1 MKAAKEGGNEFEARR
16 KEEER
21 AITRNV
27 LAPERRRNGA
37 GPPSEVAARQPT
49 GLDLAVLEKR
59 IKSAIRACLG
69 SIPQQA
75 SGQLT
80 GAATVQGLDAA
91 HDPGHVL
98 YLPSVWQLDRET
110 SMKLS
115 DARAIVTGAAG
126 GLGGTFALELAR
138 EGALVA
144 AGDTN
149 AAGLRKLSARAAGMP
164 GRIFVAKLDITDEE
178 SVSSFIA
185 TAAEEMGGLNVLIN
199 SAGIA
204 RDGLLISQAEDG
216 ELKRLPLAQ
225 WRKVMDV
232 NLTGQFLMARE
243 FAAHLV
249 QTTAKNDGRD
259 ATDAVI
265 VNLSSIARAGNPG
278 QSNYAAS
285 KAGLDACTRTW
296 ALELARYGIRVGG
309 VAPGVTETG
318 FLEGFSEEALARLRA
333 GIPLGRL
340 GKPEEIWRAVRFI
353 LEDDFFTGRT
363 VEIDGG
369 AAMGVL

>member
-1 MKAAKEGGNEFEARR
+1 MR
-16 KEEER
+16 
-21 AITRNV
+21 
-27 LAPERRRNGA
+27 
-37 GPPSEVAARQPT
+37 
-49 GLDLAVLEKR
+49 
-59 IKSAIRACLG
+59 
-69 SIPQQA
+69 
-75 SGQLT
+75 
-80 GAATVQGLDAA
+80 
-91 HDPGHVL
+91 
-98 YLPSVWQLDRET
+98 
-110 SMKLS
+110 LS

-126 GLGGTFALELAR
+126 GLGGAFALELAR

-149 AAGLRKLSARAAGMP
+149 AAGLRKLAGDAEGMP
-164 GRIFVAKLDITDEE
+164 GRIFVAKVDITDEE
-178 SVSSFIA
+178 SVSGFLA
-185 TAAEEMGGLNVLIN
+185 TAAERMGGLNTLIN

-204 RDGLLISQAEDG
+204 RDGLLVSRGEDG
-216 ELKRLPLAQ
+216 ELKKLPLAQ
-225 WRKVMDV
+225 WRKVVDV

-243 FAAHLV
+243 FAASV
-249 QTTAKNDGRD
+249 IQNGVR
-259 ATDAVI
+259 DAVI

-296 ALELARYGIRVGG
+296 ALELARHGIRVGG

-318 FLEGFSEEALARLRA
+318 FLDGFSEEALGRLRA

-369 AAMGVL
+369 AAMGIL

>member
-1 MKAAKEGGNEFEARR
+1 
-16 KEEER
+16 
-21 AITRNV
+21 
-27 LAPERRRNGA
+27 
-37 GPPSEVAARQPT
+37 
-49 GLDLAVLEKR
+49 
-59 IKSAIRACLG
+59 
-69 SIPQQA
+69 
-75 SGQLT
+75 
-80 GAATVQGLDAA
+80 
-91 HDPGHVL
+91 
-98 YLPSVWQLDRET
+98 
-110 SMKLS
+110 MKLS
-115 DARAIVTGAAG
+115 DTRTIVTGAAG
-126 GLGGTFALELAR
+126 GLGRAFVLELAR

-149 AAGLRKLSARAAGMP
+149 MAGLRKLAADAEGMP
-164 GRIFVAKLDITDEE
+164 GQIFVAKLDITDEE
-178 SVSSFIA
+178 SVSGFVA
-185 TAAEEMGGLNVLIN
+185 TAAERMGGLNVLIN

-204 RDGLLISQAEDG
+204 RDGLLISQEEDG

-225 WRKVMDV
+225 WRKVVDV

-243 FAAHLV
+243 LAAHLV
-249 QTTAKNDGRD
+249 KNNVR
-259 ATDAVI
+259 DAVI

-318 FLEGFSEEALARLRA
+318 FLEGFSEEALTRLRA

-340 GKPEEIWRAVRFI
+340 GKPEDIWRAVRFI

>member
-1 MKAAKEGGNEFEARR
+1 MR
-16 KEEER
+16 
-21 AITRNV
+21 
-27 LAPERRRNGA
+27 
-37 GPPSEVAARQPT
+37 
-49 GLDLAVLEKR
+49 
-59 IKSAIRACLG
+59 
-69 SIPQQA
+69 
-75 SGQLT
+75 
-80 GAATVQGLDAA
+80 
-91 HDPGHVL
+91 
-98 YLPSVWQLDRET
+98 
-110 SMKLS
+110 LS
-115 DARAIVTGAAG
+115 DAKAIVTGAAG
-126 GLGGTFALELAR
+126 GLGGAFALELAR
-138 EGALVA
+138 EGASVV

-149 AAGLRKLSARAAGMP
+149 AAGLRKLASEAEGMP
-164 GRIFVAKLDITDEE
+164 GQIFVAKLDITDEE
-178 SVSSFIA
+178 SVAGFIA
-185 TAAEEMGGLNVLIN
+185 TAAERMEGLNVLLN

-204 RDGLLISQAEDG
+204 RDGLLISQGEDG
-216 ELKRLPLAQ
+216 ELKKLPLAQ
-225 WRKVMDV
+225 WRKVVDV

-243 FAAHLV
+243 LAAYV
-249 QTTAKNDGRD
+249 VKNDVR
-259 ATDAVI
+259 DAVI

-340 GKPEEIWRAVRFI
+340 GRPEDIWRAVRFI

-369 AAMGVL
+369 AAMGML

>member
-1 MKAAKEGGNEFEARR
+1 MN
-16 KEEER
+16 
-21 AITRNV
+21 
-27 LAPERRRNGA
+27 
-37 GPPSEVAARQPT
+37 
-49 GLDLAVLEKR
+49 
-59 IKSAIRACLG
+59 
-69 SIPQQA
+69 
-75 SGQLT
+75 
-80 GAATVQGLDAA
+80 
-91 HDPGHVL
+91 
-98 YLPSVWQLDRET
+98 
-110 SMKLS
+110 LS
-115 DARAIVTGAAG
+115 DAKAIVTGAAG
-126 GLGGTFALELAR
+126 GLGGAFALELAR

-149 AAGLRKLSARAAGMP
+149 AAGLRKLAADAEGMP
-164 GRIFVAKLDITDEE
+164 GQIFVAKLDITDEE
-178 SVSSFIA
+178 SVSGFIA
-185 TAAEEMGGLNVLIN
+185 TAAERMGGLNALVN

-204 RDGLLISQAEDG
+204 RDGLLISQGEDG
-216 ELKRLPLAQ
+216 ELKKLPLAQ

-243 FAAHLV
+243 FAAHCV
-249 QTTAKNDGRD
+249 QNAV
-259 ATDAVI
+259 TDAVI

-340 GKPEEIWRAVRFI
+340 GRPEDIWRAVRFI
-353 LEDDFFTGRT
+353 FEDDFFTGRT

-369 AAMGVL
+369 AAMGML